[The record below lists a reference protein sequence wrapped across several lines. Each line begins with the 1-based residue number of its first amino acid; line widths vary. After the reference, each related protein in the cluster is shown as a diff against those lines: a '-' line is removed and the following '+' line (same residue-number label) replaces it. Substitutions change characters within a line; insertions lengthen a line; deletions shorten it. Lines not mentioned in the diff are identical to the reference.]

1 MGELAL
7 GISMFAA
14 AILVGGAVVVYLLR
28 LLAGTE
34 HWGS

>member
-1 MGELAL
+1 MDDFAL

-14 AILVGGAVVVYLLR
+14 AILFGGAVVVYLLR
-28 LLAGTE
+28 LLPGVV